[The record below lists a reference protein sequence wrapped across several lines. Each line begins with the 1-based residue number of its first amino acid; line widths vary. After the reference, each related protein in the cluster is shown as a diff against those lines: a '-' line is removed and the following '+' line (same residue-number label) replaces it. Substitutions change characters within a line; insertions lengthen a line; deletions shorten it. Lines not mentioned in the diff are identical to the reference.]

1 ANANLFVIYLAEF
14 WPAANHVLPRILL
27 LTILFGFLTWANYV
41 GVRSGTRLSN
51 FFTALKLVTLGT
63 FVVGG
68 IALAAG
74 HHILTAS
81 APTGPPGKWL
91 HPILL
96 LMFAYGGYET
106 ALMPGG
112 EAKDPRRDYPFA
124 LFVALLICTVVY
136 TMAQWIVIS
145 FVPVN
150 AMTDRPIASAAQ
162 AMIGPWGGGLVSLA
176 ILCATYGYLS
186 ANILGFPRIL
196 YALAEQGD
204 VPPAFG
210 RIHTKF
216 LTPHISVI
224 GFSIAALVFSLA
236 GSFQWNLT
244 ISAMSRLVYYGSA
257 CAALPVL

>member
-1 ANANLFVIYLAEF
+1 
-14 WPAANHVLPRILL
+14 
-27 LTILFGFLTWANYV
+27 ILFGFLTWANYV

-81 APTGPPGKWL
+81 APTGPAGKWL
-91 HPILL
+91 HPVLL

-124 LFVALLICTVVY
+124 LFTALLTCTLVY
-136 TMAQWIVIS
+136 FMTQLIVIS
-145 FVPVN
+145 VLPQAAF
-150 AMTDRPIASAAQ
+150 TDRPVAAAAQ
-162 AMIGPWGGGLVSLA
+162 VMLGAAGATLVSLGV
-176 ILCATYGYLS
+176 LVSCYGYLS

-196 YALAEQGD
+196 FA
-204 VPPAFG
+204 
-210 RIHTKF
+210 
-216 LTPHISVI
+216 
-224 GFSIAALVFSLA
+224 
-236 GSFQWNLT
+236 
-244 ISAMSRLVYYGSA
+244 
-257 CAALPVL
+257 